1 MAEGESDP
9 SIYHRLMEFFLQQM
23 AENERANKA
32 RAKVA
37 SQEGMQ
43 GPSATRASAT
53 GEARPEAADGAQTGA
68 SAAGSHGPG
77 RAEASPSTEEA
88 QGSAGRAP
96 AAPAGGVA
104 AKALGPIAEE
114 PESEESVDPSPR
126 ALPKRKSKG
135 GEDGRRKEAPPGTDK
150 NAAIQGGPV
159 PKSAAAPPR
168 IAPRKTG
175 PAHRKERPQGKPAK
189 SGRTTS
195 SEDLS
200 DEIWK
205 LDERATNLRRKR
217 EARRA
222 AKLKEERSARERA
235 ASKKHA
241 GGSRA
246 KEESSS

>member
-1 MAEGESDP
+1 MA
-9 SIYHRLMEFFLQQM
+9 
-23 AENERANKA
+23 A
-32 RAKVA
+32 R
-37 SQEGMQ
+37 
-43 GPSATRASAT
+43 
-53 GEARPEAADGAQTGA
+53 
-68 SAAGSHGPG
+68 
-77 RAEASPSTEEA
+77 
-88 QGSAGRAP
+88 
-96 AAPAGGVA
+96 
-104 AKALGPIAEE
+104 ALGPIAEE

-195 SEDLS
+195 SEELS

-205 LDERATNLRRKR
+205 LDERTTNLRRKR
-217 EARRA
+217 DARRA
-222 AKLKEERSARERA
+222 AKLKEEKRARERA
-235 ASKKHA
+235 ASKKQA

-246 KEESSS
+246 KEESSSSSSYSSYSYDDSESPEVARKRYRSCLLYTSPSPRD